1 MEQALFS
8 SSDYVQLF
16 FDLFEASSDAVYIV
30 RMSDGVVLD
39 ANASAVSMW
48 GRARDSVIGHST
60 LELGLWAI
68 PEEREAFIGRL
79 RGEGRVRGYPV
90 RFRTQW
96 SEEFTVNLWAAL
108 AHLRGEDVILGVA
121 VIAKPT

>member
-48 GRARDSVIGHST
+48 GRAREIHKAHPKDGCAKDGNVAISGHAQQA
-60 LELGLWAI
+60 GDD
-68 PEEREAFIGRL
+68 PRDQKG
-79 RGEGRVRGYPV
+79 GDDDDGKCG
-90 RFRTQW
+90 
-96 SEEFTVNLWAAL
+96 
-108 AHLRGEDVILGVA
+108 
-121 VIAKPT
+121 